1 MDVDLFFRV
10 FILAIVQG
18 IAEFLPI
25 SSSGHLLV
33 LGRFL
38 EIPDVFTLTILLH
51 LGTLFSVIVFFAAKL
66 GDVLTRHFRAIWLV
80 FLGTIPTVAIGLF
93 VHERFPQIETSRL
106 TAGVCFFV
114 TALLLLTIMRRNS
127 RTEDEE
133 YYEKI
138 ACEEEGFE
146 PPVIKTVENTTWWDA
161 IVVGIAQGFA
171 VLPGLSRS
179 GATISAGVMRGMRN
193 EWSAEFS
200 FFLSIPVIA
209 GGAILEIIEQV
220 KAVGLENV
228 GTLIQPDSNL
238 LLYFFGALVSF
249 AVGWI
254 SLFYLMQ
261 MLKAGKLHY
270 FAFWLF
276 LIGTATIVWTC
287 VDHKEQVMGAVNSV
301 WSFLQARFGGA
312 GQ

>member
-51 LGTLFSVIVFFAAKL
+51 LGTLFSVIVFFAAK
-66 GDVLTRHFRAIWLV
+66 
-80 FLGTIPTVAIGLF
+80 F